1 MNTLAIQQTEP
12 LAMDI
17 AIDDNM
23 LRIYIADGREMAV
36 PIQWYPRLRDAT
48 LEQRNNWR
56 LIGGGE
62 GIHWPDID
70 EDISVRKLFGLPD

>member
-1 MNTLAIQQTEP
+1 MSTLAIQQTEP

-48 LEQRNNWR
+48 PEQRGNWR

>member
-62 GIHWPDID
+62 GIHLPDID

>member
-1 MNTLAIQQTEP
+1 MSTLAIQQTEP